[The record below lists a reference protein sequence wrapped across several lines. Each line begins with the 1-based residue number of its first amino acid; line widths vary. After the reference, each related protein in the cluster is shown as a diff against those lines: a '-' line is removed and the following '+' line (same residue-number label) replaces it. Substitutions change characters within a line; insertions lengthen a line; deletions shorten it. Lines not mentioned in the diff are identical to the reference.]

1 MEEDIEILIQ
11 ILAECLDSQHH
22 WTEHQLIEALQ
33 AEPYQFFDKA
43 ALRDPLNL
51 FQTHFILFHSLYKLR
66 ERWRLQKKYELFIH
80 TLNIEC
86 QPWQQGEKDLAENDP
101 LAEYYLDLSQLSST
115 SETDVES
122 MLNDFW
128 ERMGQDFST
137 KQLMPTDEACEVMEL
152 TPPLTEKQVKK
163 QYRRL
168 VHKYHPDKGGSV
180 AKMQNVQ
187 KAYRAILVSL
197 N

>member
-11 ILAECLDSQHH
+11 ILAECLNSQHH
-22 WTEHQLIEALQ
+22 WTEHQLIEVLQ
-33 AEPYQFFDKA
+33 TEPYTFFDKA
-43 ALRDPLNL
+43 ALRDPLTL
-51 FQTHFILFHSLYKLR
+51 FQTHFVLFHSLYKLR
-66 ERWRLQKKYELFIH
+66 ERWRLQKKCELFIH

-86 QPWQQGEKDLAENDP
+86 QPWQQGEKTLAESDS
-101 LAEYYLDLSQLSST
+101 LAEYYLDLSQLSTT

-128 ERMGQDFST
+128 ERMGQNSST
-137 KQLMPTDEACEVMEL
+137 KKLMSTSEACEVMEL
-152 TPPLTEKQVKK
+152 SPPLNETQVKK

-180 AKMQNVQ
+180 AKMQSIQ
-187 KAYRAILVSL
+187 KAYRAILVSI